1 MLRKQLVFSLLFL
14 LFSSGIVHADEPFHY
29 QYEPEKLY
37 NILQM
42 SEAEFEKQWKS
53 GKTIKEIGEA
63 NGIDEQTIIIAL
75 SKDQFKQLNA
85 ALKTNKIT
93 YDYYC
98 DYAMSMMKDDILSF
112 VHSSTK
118 KDEETTTNKPL
129 KTLTGET
136 KSWKGTVEFVE
147 ENGEVKS
154 YTTVQ
159 PIGETSSDHIIS
171 VDTLLGNNLKTYDVK
186 DIKAVEKDITFATIE
201 VKWKE
206 NNENKKETIVVKGN

>member
-1 MLRKQLVFSLLFL
+1 MFKKQLIFSLLFL
-14 LFSSGIVHADEPFHY
+14 FLSSGMSYAEQPFHY
-29 QYEPEKLY
+29 QYKPDKLY
-37 NILQM
+37 HILQIN
-42 SEAEFEKQWKS
+42 EADFTQQWKS
-53 GKTIKEIGEA
+53 GKTIKEIAEA
-63 NGIDEQTIIIAL
+63 SGIEEQALLLAL

-85 ALKTNKIT
+85 ALKSNQIT

-112 VHSSTK
+112 IHSSAK
-118 KDEETTTNKPL
+118 KEENTTNKPL

-159 PIGETSSDHIIS
+159 PIGQTSSDNIIS

-186 DIKAVEKDITFATIE
+186 DVNAVEKDITFGTIE

-206 NNENKKETIVVKGN
+206 NNENKKETIVVKGS